1 MVNHPMAQETMLL
14 RIDLR
19 NVLHMIHHEME
30 AGRGDDSIQI
40 LKRSH
45 QRGIADCGG
54 PAGGPSY
61 RVVEPGRLSVGEVI
75 FGRFR
80 CRCLAAYRPDSSDQ
94 KAGQGAATL

>member
-1 MVNHPMAQETMLL
+1 MDQETMLL

-19 NVLHMIHHEME
+19 NVLHVIHQEME
-30 AGRGDDSIQI
+30 AGRRDDSIQI

-45 QRGIADCGG
+45 QRGIADRSG

-75 FGRFR
+75 LRRFR
-80 CRCLAAYRPDSSDQ
+80 CRCLAAYRPDSSHQ
-94 KAGQGAATL
+94 KAGQCAATL

>member
-1 MVNHPMAQETMLL
+1 MDQETMLL

-19 NVLHMIHHEME
+19 NVLHVIHQEME
-30 AGRGDDSIQI
+30 AGRGDDSIEI

-45 QRGIADCGG
+45 QRGITDCSS

-75 FGRFR
+75 FGKRFR
-80 CRCLAAYRPDSSDQ
+80 CGCLAAYRPDSSHQ
-94 KAGQGAATL
+94 KAGQCAATL